1 MATNFCKVFAIITL
15 TAATVIMNP
24 PLLAQ
29 QQTIQDG
36 VYTQT
41 QAAAGK
47 RLYEEACRHC
57 HDLAFFKNRLIS
69 FGGMTLLDYWYAMF
83 RKMPADKP
91 GYLKDSEYLEIIA
104 YTLSV
109 NGFPPGKSELV
120 PSNQLGKI
128 KIDLLLNHSN

>member
-15 TAATVIMNP
+15 AGATIIMNP

-36 VYTQT
+36 VYTQK

-47 RLYEEACRHC
+47 RLYEEACRHS

-69 FGGMTLLDYWYAMF
+69 FDDMTLLDYWYVMF

-91 GYLKDSEYLEIIA
+91 GSHKDSEYLEIIA

-109 NGFPPGKSELV
+109 NEFPADKSELA
-120 PSNQLGKI
+120 PNNQLGKI
-128 KIDLLLNHSN
+128 KIVFP